1 MQFSELAGFLSA
13 TVLQQKKDR
22 PVETLLTD
30 SRQAVVGEGS
40 LFFAMKGER
49 HDGHIFLKE
58 LYQAGIRQFVVEIEV
73 DVNGFPEANILRVDS
88 SLEALQRIARQHREK
103 FSIPVVGITG
113 SNGKTIVK
121 EWLFQALAPDFQI
134 VRNPGSYNSQ
144 IGVPLSVWMMQPFHQ
159 LAIFEAGISQPGEMR
174 KLQSIIQPTIGIFTN
189 LGSAHDEGFRDR
201 KQKCEEKAQLFK
213 GVSKVI
219 YCKDHNLIDE
229 VVRAKDIPA
238 LTWGKHVASDI
249 LIKETSETINIT
261 HAGNTFQLTLPWH
274 DEASKENVFH
284 VMAFLLLQGYPP
296 AVIKERLAALQPV
309 PMRLELKQGI
319 NRCLLVDDSYNNDLA
334 GLQISLNF
342 LRTQRKAKRTL
353 ILSDILQSGL
363 SDAVLADR
371 FVELIAAAGIQ
382 RFIAI
387 GPALAANRAKFPEGL
402 FYPNPESFLAEL
414 PALTFADEAIL
425 IKGARPF
432 RFERIVERLQRKV
445 HRTRMEVDL
454 TAMVNNLNLFR
465 RKLKPGVKVMAM
477 VKAFAYGS
485 GSEEVASL
493 LQYHRVDYLGV
504 AYADEGMDLR
514 KNNITTPIMVMNPS
528 EEGYQALLDFHLEPE
543 IFSEGMLKSLVD
555 FLDGR
560 ECSVHLKLDTGMHR
574 LGFDEAELPKTLEL
588 LQTHRNLKVV
598 SAFSHLAGADSP
610 EHDAFSREQVSRFNR
625 MASLIEKV
633 LGYRP
638 LLHLLNSPG
647 ILRFPDF
654 QYDMVRLGI
663 GLYGIDPTFEGTQKL
678 MPVATLKSIIS
689 QIKKIPAGDT
699 IGYGRRGRAEKDMTL
714 ATIAIGYADGYSR
727 SFSQGKGKV
736 QVGGKLAP
744 VIGNVCMDMTMIDIS
759 GIPAKEGDEVVI
771 FGPQLPIEQVASW
784 IDTIPYE
791 LLASTSERV
800 KRVFHTE
807 SV

>member
-1 MQFSELAGFLSA
+1 MQFSELAGFLQA
-13 TVLQQKKDR
+13 TVLQQTQDR
-22 PVETLLTD
+22 PVETLITD
-30 SRQAVVGEGS
+30 SRHAVVGEGS

-49 HDGHIFLKE
+49 HDGHAFLNE
-58 LYQAGIRQFVVEIEV
+58 LYQSGIRQFVVENEV
-73 DVNGFPEANILRVDS
+73 DVHEFPEANLLRVDS
-88 SLEALQRIARQHREK
+88 SLTALQLVARHHREK

-121 EWLFQALAPDFQI
+121 EWLYQALASDFQI

-159 LAIFEAGISQPGEMR
+159 LAIFEAGISRPGEMAR
-174 KLQSIIQPTIGIFTN
+174 LQTIVQPTFGIFTN
-189 LGSAHDEGFRDR
+189 LGSAHDEGFKDR
-201 KQKCEEKAQLFK
+201 RQKCEEKALLFK
-213 GVSKVI
+213 GATKVI

-229 VVRAKDIPA
+229 VVYAKGIPSIS
-238 LTWGKHVASDI
+238 WGKHTGSDI
-249 LIKETSETINIT
+249 LIEETREAVNIT
-261 HAGNTFQLTLPWH
+261 YSGKTFQLNLSLL
-274 DEASKENVFH
+274 DEASKENIFH
-284 VMAFLLLQGYPP
+284 VMAFLLLLGYPP
-296 AVIKERLAALQPV
+296 AVIKERVAGLQPV

-319 NRCLLVDDSYNNDLA
+319 NRCLLINDSYNNDLA

-342 LRTQRKAKRTL
+342 LRTQRKSKRTL
-353 ILSDILQSGL
+353 ILSDILQSGM
-363 SDAVLADR
+363 SDSALADR
-371 FVELIAAAGIQ
+371 IGELITAAGIQ
-382 RFIAI
+382 RIIAI
-387 GPALAANRAKFPEGL
+387 GPGLAANQAKFPDGK
-402 FYPNPESFLAEL
+402 FFRSAESFLAEL
-414 PALTFADEAIL
+414 PTLNFADEAIL
-425 IKGARPF
+425 VKGARPF

-465 RKLKPGVKVMAM
+465 SKLKPGVKVMAM

-543 IFSEGMLKSLVD
+543 IFSPAMLKSLVD

-560 ECSVHLKLDTGMHR
+560 KCSVHLKLDTGMHR
-574 LGFDEAELPKTLEL
+574 LGFDEAELPKILEL
-588 LQTHRNLKVV
+588 LRAHTNLKVV
-598 SAFSHLAGADSP
+598 SAFSHLAGADTR
-610 EHDAFSREQVSRFNR
+610 EHDAFSREQASRFSR
-625 MASLIEKV
+625 MASLIEKAM
-633 LGYRP
+633 GYKP

-647 ILRFPDF
+647 ILRFPDY

-663 GLYGIDPTFEGTQKL
+663 GLYGIDPTVEGTQKL
-678 MPVATLKSIIS
+678 MPVATLKTIIS
-689 QIKKIPAGDT
+689 QIKKIPTGDS
-699 IGYGRRGRAEKDMTL
+699 IGYGRRGRAERDMTL

-727 SFSQGKGKV
+727 SFSRGKGKV
-736 QVGGKLAP
+736 LVGGKLAP

-759 GIPAKEGDEVVI
+759 GIPAKEGDEVII